1 MERTQASLHALELDK
16 ILDMLSDRASFQD
29 VREAAL
35 QVRPF
40 SRFEQVKEEM
50 GKTEE
55 AYQLMMRYGSPT
67 IPSIQSP
74 VNSLARAKAG
84 GYLTMGELL
93 SIATVLRAVRSLSQ
107 WKEHSAGASGRL
119 DGYFD
124 SLSPNKYLEEKITS
138 AIVSEDEMSDFASPE
153 LANIRRKI
161 KSAQAK
167 ARTQLEKLVHSATQ
181 AKYLQDQIITMRD
194 SRFVVPVKAEY
205 RSEIKGLVHDTSAS
219 GATVFIEPMAVVEAN
234 NEIRVLTSQEKA
246 EMDRILQEL
255 SGEAGSFADG
265 ICEDYRTMAELDLLF
280 SKARLGADMKAI
292 VPVINDEGRI
302 NLVKAR
308 HPLIAKE
315 KVVPTDIRLGS
326 DFDTLVIT
334 GPNTGGKTVAIKT
347 VGLLTLMAM
356 CGMMVPAFDN
366 SELSFFR
373 YVLADI
379 GDEQSIEQSL
389 STFSSHMTNIIS
401 VLNLADEHTLV
412 LVDELGAGTDPVEGA
427 ALAIAILE
435 TLRAS
440 GTKIIATTHYAELKV
455 FALETPGVENGS
467 CEFDVSTLRPTYRL
481 MIGIPGRSNA
491 FAISQRLGLSD
502 YVVGRAQELV
512 SAESKHFEHVVD
524 NLESARQKLEEELS
538 AAKAEREESSRLLE
552 EARQVRERLELDREK
567 GMERARREA
576 QRLVDDL
583 RYDAE
588 QLMKELEEVRREKNA
603 ERFNE
608 LLNETKATTGKK
620 LRRMEDRANP
630 VERRERSGYRLPR
643 PLKVGDTVRIQDIGK
658 EATVIALPDK
668 NGEVLVQAG
677 IVKTKVKQNNL
688 VLKEDAPAVQVEG
701 KVIRTFESKASK
713 SARPELNLIGKNV
726 EEASIELEQYLD
738 TAVMMGLGQVT
749 IIHGKG
755 TGVLRKGVHS
765 LLKAN
770 RHVKSFRLGA
780 FGEGEAGVTVVELK

>member
-265 ICEDYRTMAELDLLF
+265 ICEDYRTMTELDLLF

-292 VPVINDEGRI
+292 VPVLNDEGRI

-567 GMERARREA
+567 DMERARREA

-630 VERRERSGYRLPR
+630 VEHRERSGYRLPR